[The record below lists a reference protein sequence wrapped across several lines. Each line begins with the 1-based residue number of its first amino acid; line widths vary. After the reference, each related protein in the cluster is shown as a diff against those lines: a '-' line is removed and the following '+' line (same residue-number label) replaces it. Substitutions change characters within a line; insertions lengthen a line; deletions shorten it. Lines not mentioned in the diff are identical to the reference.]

1 MRFVAAS
8 AVAVLFAL
16 LMPMR
21 AGAVLGGP
29 AATVDADQAR
39 LKAVRA
45 ATSQSNYTVHE
56 LTEASGTV
64 VREFVNK
71 STGKV
76 FAVSW
81 RGPFMPDL
89 QQLLGDHYSTFK
101 EAAGREGVGRGAVA
115 VDQPGLVVRSGGHMR
130 AFSGLAYVP
139 DQLPQG
145 VQVEDLR

>member
-1 MRFVAAS
+1 MRFAA
-8 AVAVLFAL
+8 AGVIAILAAI
-16 LMPMR
+16 LMPLR
-21 AGAVLGGP
+21 AGAALGGS
-29 AATVDADQAR
+29 AATVDADQSK

-45 ATSQSNYTVHE
+45 AQVQGNFTVHE

-64 VREFVNK
+64 VREFVSK
-71 STGKV
+71 ATGKV

-89 QQLLGDHYSTFK
+89 QQLLGDHFSTFK
-101 EAAGREGVGRGAVA
+101 EAAARDGTGRGAVA

-139 DQLPQG
+139 DQLPEG
-145 VQVEDLR
+145 VQVENLR